1 MFTALHVGCGRQSTE
16 ILPAFDWGG
25 RWKEIRVD
33 IDPSV
38 APDIL
43 DDISSLA
50 KIPDGS
56 AHMLFS
62 KHNIEHLDYHQVP
75 LCFANFH
82 RVLDDTG
89 FAILRTPDLKLICK
103 SILEKGPEAVHHVSV
118 IDGSPRP
125 VKLLDMLFGAS
136 WAIEEGNHFMAHR
149 TAFTAESLKA
159 KLHDAGFDCVEVYT
173 APEIFELRAIAMKKI
188 DGNVYWQETGRTP
201 PPHGTV

>member
-25 RWKEIRVD
+25 SWKEVRVD
-33 IDPSV
+33 IDPAVS
-38 APDIL
+38 PDIV
-43 DDISSLA
+43 DDISSLSSV
-50 KIPDGS
+50 PDGS

-75 LCFANFH
+75 SCFANFH

-89 FAILRTPDLKLICK
+89 FAILRTPDLKLICE
-103 SILEKGPEAVHHVSV
+103 SILENGPEAVHHHSL
-118 IDGSPRP
+118 IEGQMRA

-149 TAFTAESLKA
+149 TAFTAESLRA
-159 KLHDAGFDCVEVYT
+159 KLYDGGFEHVQVFTDAR
-173 APEIFELRAIAMKKI
+173 IFELRAIALKKVQ
-188 DGNVYWQETGRTP
+188 GNVFWQETGQTP
-201 PPHGTV
+201 PAHGVA